1 MYNLGHLG
9 LYKNIPKKRMFNST
23 PDYERDSYTLLQYK
37 SHLRNEFLIPLKADG
52 DGTGV
57 ATIYLQSLEPQAI
70 NITGAGRFYTNAQ
83 GTTGESTSA
92 VVGTSLTTLYVK
104 LSAGSCYLVLTKADK
119 LSGLGSTSV
128 NVITEA
134 TNAPFIDGCNIGYKL
149 HNLINIRLESNTK
162 SFFTGSI
169 DNCSNLTTF
178 DISSNRLCYFTGSI
192 DNCSNL
198 TEFNINSNP
207 LCYFTGSIDNCSN
220 LTTFNINSNR
230 LCYFTGSIDNCSNLT
245 EFNINSNPLCYFTG
259 SIDNCSNL
267 SFFDTGGN
275 RLSNTSGDIGKA
287 IFCNYFSCNGNTSPH
302 TYVTRRSNWT
312 SSLRRIHISS
322 SLMTT
327 EMVDNLF
334 IDIDSSGVP
343 AAGAKRI
350 NVNGLCA
357 PVSDASLAARNSLVE
372 KGFTLVYNNA

>member
-1 MYNLGHLG
+1 
-9 LYKNIPKKRMFNST
+9 MFNST
-23 PDYERDSYTLLQYK
+23 PNYERDSYTLLQYK

-57 ATIYLQSLEPQAI
+57 ATIYLQSTENQTI
-70 NITGAGRFYTNAQ
+70 NITGSGRFYTDAQ

-104 LSAGSCYLVLTKADK
+104 LNAGSCYLVLTKADK
-119 LSGLGSTSV
+119 LSGLGSNSV

-134 TNAPFIDGCNIGYKL
+134 TNAPFINGCNIGYKL
-149 HNLINIRLESNTK
+149 HNLINIRLATNTK

-169 DNCSNLTTF
+169 DNCPNLTRLI
-178 DISSNRLCYFTGSI
+178 ISVNLLCVITGSI
-192 DNCSNL
+192 DNCPNL
-198 TEFNINSNP
+198 TRLIISENL
-207 LCYFTGSIDNCSN
+207 LCVITGSIDNCPN
-220 LTTFNINSNR
+220 LTHIIINGNK
-230 LCYFTGSIDNCSNLT
+230 LCVITGSIDSCPNLEYVNIVGNTLSNISGDFGKAT
-245 EFNINSNPLCYFTG
+245 RCYRF
-259 SIDNCSNL
+259 NL
-267 SFFDTGGN
+267 SGN
-275 RLSNTSGDIGKA
+275 E
-287 IFCNYFSCNGNTSPH
+287 SPL

-312 SSLRRIHISS
+312 TRLELIHISS

-334 IDIDSSGVP
+334 IDVDASGVP
-343 AAGAKRI
+343 ASEDKLI

>member
-23 PDYERDSYTLLQYK
+23 PNYERDSYSLLQYK

-52 DGTGV
+52 NGTGV
-57 ATIYLQSLEPQAI
+57 ATIYLQSTESQTI
-70 NITGAGRFYTNAQ
+70 NITGSGRFYTDAQ

-92 VVGTSLTTLYVK
+92 IVGTSLTTLYVK

-119 LSGLGSTSV
+119 LLGFGSSSV
-128 NVITEA
+128 NVITEV
-134 TNAPFIDGCNIGYKL
+134 TNAPFINGCNIGYKI
-149 HNLINIRLESNTK
+149 HNLINIKLQGNTK

-169 DNCSNLTTF
+169 DNCRNLIIL
-178 DISSNRLCYFTGSI
+178 DIYNNKTCVITGSIDNCRNLARLIINNNQLCAFTGSI
-192 DNCSNL
+192 DNCRSLNV
-198 TEFNINSNP
+198 FDINNNQ
-207 LCYFTGSIDNCSN
+207 LCVITGSIDNCRN
-220 LTTFNINSNR
+220 LIYFSVGNNT
-230 LCYFTGSIDNCSNLT
+230 LCVIT
-245 EFNINSNPLCYFTG
+245 
-259 SIDNCSNL
+259 
-267 SFFDTGGN
+267 
-275 RLSNTSGDIGKA
+275 GDIGKA
-287 IFCNYFSCNGNTSPH
+287 ILCNVFYFDGNTSPL

-312 SSLRRIHISS
+312 SSLRIIHISS
-322 SLMTT
+322 ASMTT

-334 IDIDSSGVP
+334 MDIDSSGVP
-343 AAGAKRI
+343 AANEKRI